1 MRYSVRNLRRQ
12 YSFRRDPLL
21 QKRRTRETLRLLQQ
35 LDARDPDPNVLN
47 LLAYQISEIPD
58 GADLT
63 MLFAL
68 TEHPKTDVRERALC
82 AIGCSD
88 SELARTY
95 LRSFLRQAEE
105 DAQRNE
111 ICAACAGLGKNG
123 TLEDAPLLS
132 KLAHARRKTIRES
145 AAFNLQRIRARHGII
160 ELEQYARRLRART
173 VADRAVFSLESD
185 PDGRRYVIRDC
196 RGRYTAAGKTFLDA
210 DVLLN
215 EKLFDGRS
223 LAERWE
229 ETRFSSIDGFHPEDW
244 FILFGSQPN
253 AFMK

>member
-12 YSFRRDPLL
+12 YSLRRDPLL
-21 QKRRTRETLRLLQQ
+21 QKRRTREALRLLQH
-35 LDARDPDPNVLN
+35 LDARDPDPNILN
-47 LLAYQISEIPD
+47 LLAYQISDIPD

-63 MLFAL
+63 MLLAL

-82 AIGCSD
+82 AIGGSE

-95 LRSFLRQAEE
+95 LRSFLRQAKA
-105 DAQRNE
+105 DAQQSE

-123 TLEDAPLLS
+123 TAEDAPLLS

-145 AAFNLQRIRARHGII
+145 AAFHLQRIRARNGII
-160 ELEQYARRLRART
+160 EFDQYARRLRARK

-185 PDGRRYVIRDC
+185 MDGQRYVIRY
-196 RGRYTAAGKTFLDA
+196 RHGRYTAAGKTFLDA
-210 DVLLN
+210 DALLN

-229 ETRFSSIDGFHPEDW
+229 ETRVSSIDGFHPEDW
-244 FILFGSQPN
+244 FILFGAQPN
-253 AFMK
+253 AFL